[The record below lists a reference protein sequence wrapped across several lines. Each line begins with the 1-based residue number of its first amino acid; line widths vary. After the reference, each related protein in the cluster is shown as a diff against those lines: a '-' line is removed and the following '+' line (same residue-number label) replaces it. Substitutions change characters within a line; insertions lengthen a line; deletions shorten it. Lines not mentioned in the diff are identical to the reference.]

1 MPRIARRPV
10 SELTGHLGYW
20 LRQVSNHVSHAF
32 ARRLES
38 RAVTVAEWA
47 VLRAL
52 YAGEALAPSRLAD
65 QLGLTRAAISK
76 LAERLVAKRLASR
89 ARNTSD
95 GRAQTLT
102 LTTKGRS
109 LVPKLP
115 ELADRNDAGFFARL
129 ASEERASVERLLREI
144 VRMRGLKVTSVD

>member
-95 GRAQTLT
+95 GRHR
-102 LTTKGRS
+102 RS
-109 LVPKLP
+109 RSRRRVGALC
-115 ELADRNDAGFFARL
+115 RNCPSWPIGMTPGSLHASPARS
-129 ASEERASVERLLREI
+129 ARASNA
-144 VRMRGLKVTSVD
+144 S